1 MIQKKVCML
10 GAFGVGKTSLVRR
23 FVESIFDERYH
34 TTVGVKIDKKI
45 VQVGV
50 QQVVLMLWDLAGEDD
65 VEQVRMSHLR
75 RSDGWIFVID
85 GCRRS
90 TLDRSLALQQRVIE
104 AFGPLPFVIAVN
116 KSDLHD
122 EWQMETSELGGE
134 TSHVFV
140 TSAKTGAGVERMF
153 ERLAEKV
160 LS

>member
-34 TTVGVKIDKKI
+34 TTVGVKIDKK
-45 VQVGV
+45 VAQVGNQPV
-50 QQVVLMLWDLAGEDD
+50 MLMIWDLAGEDD
-65 VEQVRMSHLR
+65 VEQIRMSHLR
-75 RSDGWIFVID
+75 GSEGWVFVID

-90 TLDRSLALQQRVIE
+90 TLDRSLAVQQRVTE
-104 AFGPLPFVIAVN
+104 AFGPLPFVVAVN

-122 EWQMETSELGGE
+122 EWQIEASELGVS
-134 TSHVFV
+134 TSDVFV
-140 TSAKTGAGVERMF
+140 TSAKTGAGVEQMF
-153 ERLAEKV
+153 VRLAEKV